1 MSQLKEMMGYLN
13 KLLRHQ
19 ITVLGIS
26 FIALSVYLDCDIKGK
41 LITLF
46 IGSLLVG
53 IPIWFIKDKQ

>member
-1 MSQLKEMMGYLN
+1 MMGYLN